1 MISYYIHKLIQTAAS
16 LKLAIL
22 LPGTT
27 WKNWV
32 INYTPKKFVF
42 NNHVV
47 LGFWDKKLMHFGDH
61 LFHLGLIRS
70 LVSEGIKVTVAGDVP
85 LKPIFK
91 RLNINFIKPQDL
103 KNVSGALVI
112 SKDDIFFKHLRLN
125 RKNAFLGINYRFT
138 KSKKRIGEIIF
149 NETKNSL
156 NSFGVPIEMNEN
168 HWSTEG
174 LIPEGARPFDIPTNS
189 ILYNDFVASG
199 ALSAY
204 QRLTFILNLGRTT
217 AEKGFKIV
225 YVGNP
230 REKKQ
235 RIAPHFI
242 SKDLRGETLVSE
254 LFSLTQNPNV
264 KGIITYDT
272 LWAHVGNIAGKKVH
286 VVGKQ
291 ERGQNAIWKRFVP
304 MSKYISS
311 DIETY

>member
-149 NETKNSL
+149 NETKNS
-156 NSFGVPIEMNEN
+156 
-168 HWSTEG
+168 
-174 LIPEGARPFDIPTNS
+174 
-189 ILYNDFVASG
+189 
-199 ALSAY
+199 
-204 QRLTFILNLGRTT
+204 
-217 AEKGFKIV
+217 
-225 YVGNP
+225 
-230 REKKQ
+230 
-235 RIAPHFI
+235 
-242 SKDLRGETLVSE
+242 
-254 LFSLTQNPNV
+254 
-264 KGIITYDT
+264 
-272 LWAHVGNIAGKKVH
+272 
-286 VVGKQ
+286 
-291 ERGQNAIWKRFVP
+291 
-304 MSKYISS
+304 
-311 DIETY
+311 